1 MWVWY
6 SLRLVERA
14 KIIKKRPGKTQS
26 FKKCSWPWSLNRTKS
41 NVLIL
46 SEKYN
51 LIKSCFYS
59 FAPMRLNGGWFVL
72 GNMLVINGVFFDIE
86 RIIVCVRTLWWSM
99 SVYVDDVKYITEVL
113 WREYIFP
120 NKSSRQNMAC
130 SKVNFN
136 SLARND
142 KKFLFHTFKLLRR
155 WKCMKMIF
163 F

>member
-1 MWVWY
+1 
-6 SLRLVERA
+6 
-14 KIIKKRPGKTQS
+14 
-26 FKKCSWPWSLNRTKS
+26 
-41 NVLIL
+41 
-46 SEKYN
+46 
-51 LIKSCFYS
+51 
-59 FAPMRLNGGWFVL
+59 MRLNGGWFVL

-130 SKVNFN
+130 SKVNIN

-155 WKCMKMIF
+155 WKCM
-163 F
+163 